1 MGHHPDAL
9 KIGQFSE
16 SPVLAVAKSL
26 GLDEK
31 YGVQWETS
39 RVPSSPAQFAS
50 LRDGE
55 IDLAITSPDNVLLYA
70 TTPENPLGEQ
80 LGIRLLRPID
90 HGLGL
95 SLFTAAEVSTV
106 EELSRAHLGV
116 DVMSSGFALLLLSML
131 RHLGVD
137 PSGVTFEAK
146 GATPLRV
153 KAIGE
158 GEIHGSILNA
168 ESAVKAQAMGLR
180 RWATSADVNESY
192 LGTVLVQLAGPVSPA
207 VTSFLALWE
216 ESTQTILH
224 STPHEVID
232 LLATNAPAL
241 ADADYVELLQSTQ
254 LGLISGDTINPDDLR
269 TLAQIR
275 RDAGTY
281 APSDRDI
288 LTLVESNDSA

>member
-1 MGHHPDAL
+1 M
-9 KIGQFSE
+9 
-16 SPVLAVAKSL
+16 
-26 GLDEK
+26 
-31 YGVQWETS
+31 
-39 RVPSSPAQFAS
+39 
-50 LRDGE
+50 
-55 IDLAITSPDNVLLYA
+55 
-70 TTPENPLGEQ
+70 
-80 LGIRLLRPID
+80 
-90 HGLGL
+90 
-95 SLFTAAEVSTV
+95 
-106 EELSRAHLGV
+106 
-116 DVMSSGFALLLLSML
+116 
-131 RHLGVD
+131 
-137 PSGVTFEAK
+137 
-146 GATPLRV
+146 
-153 KAIGE
+153 
-158 GEIHGSILNA
+158 NA
-168 ESAVKAQAMGLR
+168 ESAVTAQAMGLR

-241 ADADYVELLQSTQ
+241 AEADYVALLQSTQ

-288 LTLVESNDSA
+288 LSLVESNDSA